1 MPLGCRL
8 GRAGA
13 LPFLLL
19 LRERVKWE
27 LPARC
32 RLPFP
37 APPTSMSLPNSH
49 RTFHDV
55 RIRGRLRSL
64 ATACYPPVVPD
75 LRIEDQGRIRGPGHE
90 GVALVDVAVVLALAP
105 LPVRGQEVE
114 SVDAGHRPLRA
125 LLVPAHAGSGRGL
138 LTATAR
144 DVEALGLDPRIDT
157 ALGVT
162 RSRRQRTRSPARR
175 GDRRDRSRSHAL
187 PNRSRS
193 SGRLPGSPA
202 RLRAEE
208 TGRLARREIQEG
220 VGAVASQPPVVSEAV
235 AAVTPVV
242 GGAALTALP
251 SAVQDLARFFLSL
264 SGSSSLGAIGGIAGV
279 TASAAGSGGAVCPS
293 TAAGGAVITCATAAP
308 SAGSGVRCARRLLR
322 LVQSLLVLRL
332 RCLLELV
339 VRLLPL
345 LCLVCLACLVLCSVR
360 WISSLVGVGVARP
373 VVGSTGETCLRWRFP
388 SPVASSRRPGSSTGL
403 PRFSRFWTRFSSA
416 HFWSLLH
423 WRRLSV
429 VLPAAMVDCCLSS
442 LRAGVCSLLWR
453 WRISAR
459 VLMVACLPLL
469 RGRGSAPSPIPW
481 PILDLTLVLSSCK
494 NLAWL
499 VSWRWWLVLG

>member
-1 MPLGCRL
+1 M
-8 GRAGA
+8 
-13 LPFLLL
+13 
-19 LRERVKWE
+19 
-27 LPARC
+27 
-32 RLPFP
+32 
-37 APPTSMSLPNSH
+37 
-49 RTFHDV
+49 

-64 ATACYPPVVPD
+64 ATECYPPVVPD
-75 LRIEDQGRIRGPGHE
+75 LRIEDLGRIRGPGHE

-114 SVDAGHRPLRA
+114 SVDAGHRPLRS

-138 LTATAR
+138 LTATAP
-144 DVEALGLDPRIDT
+144 GLDPRIGSRRDQ
-157 ALGVT
+157 LRSVDLF
-162 RSRRQRTRSPARR
+162 RSRRHRTRSPARR
-175 GDRRDRSRSHAL
+175 GDRRDRSRPHAL

-202 RLRAEE
+202 RWRAEE
-208 TGRLARREIQEG
+208 AGRLARRETQEG
-220 VGAVASQPPVVSEAV
+220 VGAVASQPPVVSEA
-235 AAVTPVV
+235 AAAITPVA

-251 SAVQDLARFFLSL
+251 SAERDLARFFLSL

-332 RCLLELV
+332 RCVLDLV
-339 VRLLPL
+339 VR
-345 LCLVCLACLVLCSVR
+345 LACLVLCSVR

-403 PRFSRFWTRFSSA
+403 PRSSRFWTRFSSA

-423 WRRLSV
+423 WGHLSV
-429 VLPAAMVDCCLSS
+429 VLPAATVVCSLSS
-442 LRAGVCSLLWR
+442 LRTGVCSLPWR

-469 RGRGSAPSPIPW
+469 RVRGSAPYPIPL

-499 VSWRWWLVLG
+499 VSWRWWLVFG